1 LQKSKRSRPYDAP
14 VAEPIASEEALETRR
29 DWIVTVALLAAVLLA
44 VVYVVAIR
52 TGWGQRLDNAA
63 LDGRTSRAVVLH
75 ATSRLLDTISVSSLA
90 LLGGAALAIAI
101 GRRRI
106 HLAITAGA
114 MVLGANLTAQV
125 LKHFVLGRPDLTGT
139 NDPLPTPSFPSGH
152 TTVAMSL
159 AVAFVL
165 VVPARLR
172 PTTAICGAAYACLV
186 GTGTVTAGWHRPSDV
201 IGGFLVVALWTG
213 LAVAGLMR
221 WRGAVA
227 ERDPGAHREPV
238 VSPTF
243 AWTGAVLLALGFAGF
258 VIVYLAI
265 RQDRLD
271 AVRLDG
277 AYAAALIV
285 IVGAGMLVMA
295 ALLAALRG
303 VGLDPSPGEI
313 LSYGAGHRGTAP
325 PTH

>member
-1 LQKSKRSRPYDAP
+1 M
-14 VAEPIASEEALETRR
+14 AEPIESEAGLVARR
-29 DWIVTVALLAAVLLA
+29 DWLVTLALLSAVLLVVLYLVA
-44 VVYVVAIR
+44 VR
-52 TGWGQRLDNAA
+52 TGWGQRLDDAA
-63 LDGRTSRAVVLH
+63 LDGRTNRPVVLH

-90 LLGGAALAIAI
+90 LLGAAALAIAV

-114 MVLGANLTAQV
+114 VVMGANVTAQV
-125 LKHFVLGRPDLTGT
+125 LKHLLGRPDLAGPI
-139 NDPLPTPSFPSGH
+139 DPLPTPSFPSGH

-165 VVPARLR
+165 VVPARFRLL
-172 PTTAICGAAYACLV
+172 AAMLGVAYACLV

-201 IGGFLVVALWTG
+201 IGGFLVVAMWTG

-221 WRGAVA
+221 WRGAVT
-227 ERDPGAHREPV
+227 ERDPDAPREPI

-243 AWTGAVLLALGFAGF
+243 AVAGAVLLALGFVGF
-258 VIVYLAI
+258 VIVYLAL

-285 IVGAGMLVMA
+285 IVGSGLLAMA
-295 ALLAALRG
+295 ALLAVLRG
-303 VGLDPSPGEI
+303 VGLDPSRREV
-313 LSYGAGHRGTAP
+313 LSHAGRRRGRVQ
-325 PTH
+325 PTR

>member
-1 LQKSKRSRPYDAP
+1 MESEAGL
-14 VAEPIASEEALETRR
+14 VARR
-29 DWIVTVALLAAVLLA
+29 DWLVTLALLSAVLLV
-44 VVYVVAIR
+44 VVYLVAVQ
-52 TGWGQRLDNAA
+52 TGWGQRLDNTA
-63 LDGRTSRAVVLH
+63 LDGRTSRTVILR
-75 ATSRLLDTISVSSLA
+75 ATGRLLDTISVSSLA
-90 LLGGAALAIAI
+90 LLGGAALAVAV

-106 HLAITAGA
+106 HLAITAGVV
-114 MVLGANLTAQV
+114 VLCANVTAQL
-125 LKHFVLGRPDLTGT
+125 LKHFVLGRLDLAGSI
-139 NDPLPTPSFPSGH
+139 DPLPAASFPSGH

-172 PTTAICGAAYACLV
+172 HVAAMLGVAYACLV
-186 GTGTVTAGWHRPSDV
+186 GAGTVTAGWHRPSDV
-201 IGGFLVVALWTG
+201 IGGFLVVTMWTG

-227 ERDPGAHREPV
+227 ERGPELQRPAL

-243 AWTGAVLLALGFAGF
+243 AAVGAVLLALGFAGF

-277 AYAAALIV
+277 AYVAALIV
-285 IVGAGMLVMA
+285 IVGTGLLAMA
-295 ALLAALRG
+295 ALLAVLRG
-303 VGLDPSPGEI
+303 VGLDPSRSEV
-313 LSYGAGHRGTAP
+313 LSHARRRRGRARP
-325 PTH
+325 AR

>member
-1 LQKSKRSRPYDAP
+1 MRS
-14 VAEPIASEEALETRR
+14 VAEPIEAEAGLVARR
-29 DWIVTVALLAAVLLA
+29 DWLVTLALVSAVLL
-44 VVYVVAIR
+44 VVLYVVAVR
-52 TGWGQRLDNAA
+52 TGWGQRLDDAA
-63 LDGRTSRAVVLH
+63 LDGRTSRPVVLH

-90 LLGGAALAIAI
+90 LLGGAALAIAV

-106 HLAITAGA
+106 HLALTAGVV
-114 MVLGANLTAQV
+114 VLSANVTAQV
-125 LKHFVLGRPDLTGT
+125 LKQFVLGRPELAGSI
-139 NDPLPTPSFPSGH
+139 DPLPTPSFPSGH

-165 VVPARLR
+165 VVPARFRQAAAML
-172 PTTAICGAAYACLV
+172 GVAYACLV

-201 IGGFLVVALWTG
+201 IGGFLVVAIWTG

-227 ERDPGAHREPV
+227 ERDPDSPREPI

-243 AWTGAVLLALGFAGF
+243 AAAGAVLLALGFVGF

-265 RQDRLD
+265 RQDRLH

-285 IVGAGMLVMA
+285 IAGTGLLVTS
-295 ALLAALRG
+295 ALLAVLRG
-303 VGLDPSPGEI
+303 VGLDPSRAEM
-313 LSYGAGHRGTAP
+313 LSHARRRRGRVRPAR
-325 PTH
+325 